1 MKLVNQL
8 EEDFE
13 NLLVVIKVQ
22 LVLFALGKH
31 DYAISLCHGLSGT
44 FSGCSVQWVSQ
55 MLKQFPCKLA
65 KQKTCMKNGVF

>member
-31 DYAISLCHGLSGT
+31 DCDFPLSWVVRHILWLLSSVSESNVEAISL
-44 FSGCSVQWVSQ
+44 
-55 MLKQFPCKLA
+55 
-65 KQKTCMKNGVF
+65 

>member
-44 FSGCSVQWVSQ
+44 FSGCSVQ
-55 MLKQFPCKLA
+55 
-65 KQKTCMKNGVF
+65 